1 MGGYLTSCVIP
12 AALNPLSC
20 YIKTYNVPSAGWLH
34 QFVQRTS
41 SAESMGSYPQI
52 TLQHSTQPMAATSS
66 SAPRQQ
72 HLALTWALNR
82 YWWWCSSLTG
92 YWRVLISTNTAWL
105 STTPD
110 IKVEQG
116 YKRVYIR
123 VLKHHAL
130 EDWNMG
136 FCIVIFI
143 QSLFMVCR
151 WKISIVP
158 EL

>member
-1 MGGYLTSCVIP
+1 
-12 AALNPLSC
+12 
-20 YIKTYNVPSAGWLH
+20 
-34 QFVQRTS
+34 
-41 SAESMGSYPQI
+41 MGSYPQI
-52 TLQHSTQPMAATSS
+52 TLQHSTQPMAAT
-66 SAPRQQ
+66 
-72 HLALTWALNR
+72 
-82 YWWWCSSLTG
+82 
-92 YWRVLISTNTAWL
+92 

-151 WKISIVP
+151 
-158 EL
+158 